1 MEKEIVIMI
10 SENPK
15 FTMVEV
21 ADKLNVTKRTIE
33 RIVKN
38 LRESVIFWGEA
49 AEIRRVYDCEWTDG
63 KI

>member
-1 MEKEIVIMI
+1 MI